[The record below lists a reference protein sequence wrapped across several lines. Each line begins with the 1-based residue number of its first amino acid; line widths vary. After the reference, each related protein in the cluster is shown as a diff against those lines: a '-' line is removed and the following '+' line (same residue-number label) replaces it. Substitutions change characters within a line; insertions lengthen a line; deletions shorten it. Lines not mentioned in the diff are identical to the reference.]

1 MTGAAGATSTT
12 TNIVDNSTNL
22 ATTAFAKSAGAPTGS
37 IFMWGVASA
46 PTGYL
51 FCNGTAV
58 SRTTYS
64 ALFALIATTFG
75 VGDGSTTFNLPNFNG
90 SMPIGVTAGTS
101 SSFTGSI
108 AVASS
113 TAGTLTV
120 TAGSGIAIN
129 QVITGTNILSGTTI
143 TGFVSGTFGGIGV
156 YTVSVPQTVSST
168 AITGT
173 QAALTLASTGG
184 ATTTTLQTTNL
195 PAHSHTISDPGHAH
209 SVSHNAQ
216 QQNTGNQLAGGP
228 SQTLASAAASITIN
242 SNTTGIT
249 TTNNAGSNTIFNT
262 ISPYLGIHFIIKT

>member
-1 MTGAAGATSTT
+1 
-12 TNIVDNSTNL
+12 L
-22 ATTAFAKSAGAPTGS
+22 
-37 IFMWGVASA
+37 GVASA

-90 SMPIGVTAGTS
+90 SMPIGVTGATS

-108 AVASS
+108 AS
-113 TAGTLTV
+113 TTLTV

-129 QVITGTNILSGTTI
+129 QVITGTGISSGTII
-143 TGFVSGTFGGIGV
+143 TGFVSGTFGGIGD
-156 YTVSVPQTVSST
+156 YTVSVSQIVSST

-184 ATTTTLQTTNL
+184 AATTTLAATNMLLLTQHYLVRQQQQTQVTHTLLVERIKYKHKHQARLLLILATNL
-195 PAHSHTISDPGHAH
+195 LRYKSRKQDLQA
-209 SVSHNAQ
+209 
-216 QQNTGNQLAGGP
+216 
-228 SQTLASAAASITIN
+228 
-242 SNTTGIT
+242 
-249 TTNNAGSNTIFNT
+249 
-262 ISPYLGIHFIIKT
+262 

>member
-1 MTGAAGATSTT
+1 
-12 TNIVDNSTNL
+12 
-22 ATTAFAKSAGAPTGS
+22 
-37 IFMWGVASA
+37 MWGVASA

-51 FCNGTAV
+51 FCRGTAV

-75 VGDGSTTFNLPNFNG
+75 VGDGSTTFNLPNFSG

-108 AVASS
+108 VPASS
-113 TAGTLTV
+113 TTGTLTV
-120 TAGSGIAIN
+120 SAGSGIAIN
-129 QVITGTNILSGTTI
+129 QVITGTGISSGTI
-143 TGFVSGTFGGIGV
+143 IIGFVSGTFGGIGV

-184 ATTTTLQTTNL
+184 AATTTIQLANL
-195 PAHSHTISDPGHAH
+195 PAHSHTITDPGHAH
-209 SVSHNAQ
+209 GLNNVFYSSSPF
-216 QQNTGNQLAGGP
+216 GG
-228 SQTLASAAASITIN
+228 SGSGSIGGLLTSTDVAS
-242 SNTTGIT
+242 TGIT
-249 TTNNAGSNTIFNT
+249 TTNNTGSNTTTAT